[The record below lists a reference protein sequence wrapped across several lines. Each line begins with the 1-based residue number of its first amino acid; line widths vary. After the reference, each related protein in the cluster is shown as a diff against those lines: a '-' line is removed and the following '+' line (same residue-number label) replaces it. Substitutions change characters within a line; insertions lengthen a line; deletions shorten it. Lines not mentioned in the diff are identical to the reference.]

1 MICRAR
7 LKQPGDAVLSW
18 RKKRDRTIAT
28 KKSSTKTEKAEKK
41 PVKKEKAT
49 RSRREGR
56 QPLEVLA
63 FEGVR
68 EYDEGPAPNYRAIP
82 MGTDRE
88 EEVDLNSVN
97 AIARISI
104 ASPDRILAW
113 SRRNSRAAERRL
125 GLPGA
130 KLSEEMDISSFG
142 EVKKPETINYR
153 TFKPEKD
160 GLFCE
165 RIFGPTKDWECAC
178 GKYKRIKYKGIVCDR
193 CGVEVI
199 ESKVRRTRMG
209 HIRLAAPVCHIW
221 FYKGTSSRISN
232 LLDISVKDL
241 GKVIYF
247 QNPIVIEAGDS
258 PLKPKQILTDEEA
271 RKYKEVYGDKID
283 IRIGAEAIKEL
294 LKRTDIE
301 ELAGRLAIEMRQ
313 ATSAQRRGKIIKR
326 LKVVE
331 AFRGSGNRPEWMV
344 LDVLPVIPPEL
355 RPLVHLDGG
364 RFATSD
370 LNDLYRRVINRNNR
384 LKKLMELKAPEVI
397 LRNEKRMLQESV
409 DALFDNSR
417 RTRPTKGHNNR
428 PLKSLSDMLKGKQ
441 GRFRQNLLG
450 KRVDYSG
457 RSVIVVGPEL
467 RFNECG
473 LPKKM
478 ALELFDPFI
487 IRELERR
494 GYVNTIK
501 SAKKMME
508 REAPEV
514 YDILDDII
522 KDHPVL
528 LNRAPTLHRL
538 GVQAFMPKLVEG
550 KAIRLHPLSCAAF
563 NADFDG
569 DQMAVH
575 VPLSTEAKLEAKS
588 IILAENNILSPAN
601 GKPIATP
608 SQDMVLG
615 IFYVTKLVPNDERYA
630 KAKNDRDRAR
640 LLPRFSSPSECVT
653 ALNYEAVQLQEEV
666 VVRLNDGRKVHTT
679 PGRVLFASVL
689 PKEVD
694 FFDEESDDT
703 RKWANKVLT
712 KGQLAQI
719 VALAHKRVGNFGTAR
734 MLDDMKQLGY
744 GFAKRGGISISM
756 NDMVIPPQKQGI
768 LDAARKNVEQVQKHY
783 SRGLITFGERY
794 SKIVH
799 EWSLATDQVAAAMM
813 DELKKDQKGL
823 NPIFMMA
830 NSGARG
836 NEAQIRQLA
845 GMRGLM
851 QKPTKK
857 ITGEVGEII
866 ESPIISNFREGLT
879 VLEYFIS
886 THGARKGL
894 ADTALKTS
902 DAGYLTRRLVDVA
915 QDLIITEYDCGTP
928 DGITVSA
935 IKEITRTGEREL
947 EPLSDRITGRVLA
960 KDVHDPNSG
969 SVIAKR
975 NEMIS
980 DEKAREI
987 EEAGVASCIIR
998 SVLTCQTRRG
1008 ICTKC
1013 YGRNLATG
1021 TMVEEGE
1028 AVGVIAA
1035 QSIGEPGTQLTLRT
1049 FHIGG
1054 TAAVEVE
1061 GWYQAS
1067 VDGIAR
1073 HRSLRTVDMID
1084 GRQVVV
1090 NRSGSIVVESDD
1102 GVVLQT
1108 LPGIP
1113 YGARV
1118 LVKNNARVKRNDRLV
1133 EWDPHFTPILS
1144 EVPGKARLVDIV
1156 AGVTMKEEFDP
1167 ITELTQRIISEHK
1180 EERHPSIQIVDDAG
1194 NLMGQYALSSGTI
1207 IMRELQDGAKVNPG
1221 QVLARIP
1228 RARTKSKDITGG
1240 LPRIDELFEA
1250 RKPKDAA
1257 VIAEIEGA
1265 IHIRGSAK
1273 GARKFTI
1280 TADSGEERQYSIPI
1294 SRHLIVR
1301 DGERVSAGDII
1312 TDGTPSPHDVL
1323 GVLGEKEVMEF
1334 LLAEVQE
1341 VYRLQKVNIND
1352 KHIECIIRQMLKKVV
1367 VEEVGNTRFLYGQQ
1381 VDKWEFEEENR
1392 ITVEKGGTPAKGRPK
1407 LLGLTKASLETESFI
1422 SAASFQE
1429 TTRVL
1434 TDAAVRGRCDYL
1446 RGLKENVIMGLL
1458 IPAGTGLPK
1467 YRNIDVH
1474 PKGGVPTYEGD
1485 GEEGAE
1491 DEREGQAA
1499 FAQMSEDGG
1508 DSEDNEDEL

>member
-1 MICRAR
+1 
-7 LKQPGDAVLSW
+7 VT
-18 RKKRDRTIAT
+18 TIAT
-28 KKSSTKTEKAEKK
+28 RKTTKVDDGLEDIVEEA
-41 PVKKEKAT
+41 PVKKATKGSRATKREKLG
-49 RSRREGR
+49 RE
-56 QPLEVLA
+56 QFA

-68 EYDEGPAPNYRAIP
+68 EVDEQPLTKYRPIP
-82 MGTDRE
+82 LGTERDE
-88 EEVDLNSVN
+88 DVDLNSIKAV
-97 AIARISI
+97 ARISI
-104 ASPDRILAW
+104 ASPERILAW
-113 SRRNSRAAERRL
+113 SRRNSRGAERRL
-125 GLPGA
+125 GIPG
-130 KLSEEMDISSFG
+130 LSLGGDLDLSSFG

-209 HIRLAAPVCHIW
+209 HIKLAAPVCHIW
-221 FYKGTSSRISN
+221 FYKGTSSRISS
-232 LLDISVKDL
+232 LLDMSVKDL

-247 QNPIVIEAGDS
+247 QNHIVVDPGDS
-258 PLKPKQILTDEEA
+258 PLKEKQLLTDEEV
-271 RKYKEVYGDKID
+271 RKYREVYGDKVD
-283 IRIGAEAIKEL
+283 IRIGAEAVKEL
-294 LKRTDIE
+294 LKKINIE

-313 ATSAQRRGKIIKR
+313 ATSTQRRNKIIKR

-331 AFRGSGNRPEWMV
+331 AFRGSGNKPEWMV
-344 LDVLPVIPPEL
+344 MDVLPVIPPEL

-384 LKKLMELKAPEVI
+384 LKKLMELRAPEVI
-397 LRNEKRMLQESV
+397 LRNEKRMLQEAV

-467 RFNECG
+467 KFNECG

-501 SAKKMME
+501 AAKKMME

-550 KAIRLHPLSCAAF
+550 KAIRLHPQSCAAF

-575 VPLSTEAKLEAKS
+575 VPLSTEAKLEAKTM
-588 IILAENNILSPAN
+588 ILAENNILSPAN

-608 SQDMVLG
+608 TQDMVLG
-615 IFYVTKLVPNDERYA
+615 LFYMTKLVVNEERYKDCTTEEERRRRMPHFA
-630 KAKNDRDRAR
+630 
-640 LLPRFSSPSECVT
+640 SVE
-653 ALNYEAVQLQEEV
+653 EAIMAYNHKKVKLQEEV
-666 VVRLNDGRKVHTT
+666 IIRLKDGRKVKTT
-679 PGRVLFASVL
+679 PGRAIFSQIL
-689 PKEVD
+689 PEEVD
-694 FFDEESDDT
+694 FFDESLPFS
-703 RKWANKVLT
+703 NQVLT
-712 KGQLAQI
+712 KSQLGQI
-719 VALAHKRVGNFGTAR
+719 VAVCHKRVGNVRTAKC
-734 MLDDMKQLGY
+734 LDDMKSLGY
-744 GFAKRGGISISM
+744 GQAKAAGISICIT
-756 NDMVIPPQKQGI
+756 DMLIPAQKAEI
-768 LDAARKNVEQVQKHY
+768 LERARKEVEKVTNHY
-783 SRGLITFGERY
+783 AKGLITFGERY
-794 SKIVH
+794 SKIIH
-799 EWSLATDQVAAAMM
+799 EWSLATDAVAAEMM
-813 DELKKDQKGL
+813 SQMQKDQNGL

-857 ITGEVGEII
+857 ITGDVGEII

-902 DAGYLTRRLVDVA
+902 DAGYLTRRLCDVA
-915 QDLIITEYDCGTP
+915 QDLIITEEDCGTI
-928 DGITVSA
+928 DGIDVKP
-935 IKEITRTGEREL
+935 IIEITRTGEREL
-947 EPLSDRITGRVLA
+947 EPLSDRIAGRVPVNDVKDPNTGRI
-960 KDVHDPNSG
+960 
-969 SVIAKR
+969 IAPR
-975 NEMIS
+975 NEMIT
-980 DEKAREI
+980 DEVAKEI
-987 EEAGVASCIIR
+987 EQAGIRSVTIR
-998 SVLTCQTRRG
+998 SVLTCRTKRG

-1021 TMVEEGE
+1021 RMVELGE
-1028 AVGVIAA
+1028 AVGIIAA

-1054 TAAVEVE
+1054 TASVAVE

-1067 VDGIAR
+1067 AEGVVKYR
-1073 HRSLRTVDMID
+1073 NLRTVQHPD
-1084 GRQVVV
+1084 GYLIVV
-1090 NRSGSIVVESDD
+1090 NRAGSMVVES
-1102 GVVLQT
+1102 GEGNVLQT
-1108 LPGIP
+1108 LPNIQ
-1113 YGARV
+1113 YGARL
-1118 LVKNNARVKRNDRLV
+1118 LVADGAPVKRGDRLV
-1133 EWDPHFTPILS
+1133 EWDPHFTPILA
-1144 EVPGKARLVDIV
+1144 EMNGTIKMVDIIS
-1156 AGVTMKEEFDP
+1156 GVTLREEFDP
-1167 ITELTQRIISEHK
+1167 ETEASQRMITEHK
-1180 EERHPSIQIVDDAG
+1180 EERHPSIQILDDAG
-1194 NLMGQYALSSGTI
+1194 NVLVQYVLSSGTI
-1207 IMRELQDGAKVNPG
+1207 LTPELQDGRKVSAG

-1257 VIAEIEGA
+1257 VIAEIDGV
-1265 IHIRGSAK
+1265 IHIKSSAK
-1273 GARKFTI
+1273 GVRKLTI
-1280 TADSGEERQYSIPI
+1280 TADNGEERQYSIPV

-1301 DGERVSAGDII
+1301 DGERVQAGDTI
-1312 TDGTPSPHDVL
+1312 TDGTPNPHDILAVK
-1323 GVLGEKEVMEF
+1323 GEKAVMEF
-1334 LLAEVQE
+1334 LLSEVQE

-1381 VDKWEFEEENR
+1381 VDRTEFEEENR
-1392 ITVEKGGTPAKGRPK
+1392 ITIEKGGTPAKGRPK
-1407 LLGLTKASLETESFI
+1407 LLGLTKASLETDSFI

-1434 TDAAVRGRCDYL
+1434 TDAAVRGRFDFL

-1458 IPAGTGLPK
+1458 IPAGTGLPV
-1467 YRNIDVH
+1467 YRNIEVR
-1474 PKGGVPTYEGD
+1474 PKRKPEEQLGLESAPSGD
-1485 GEEGAE
+1485 GADSGSGEGA
-1491 DEREGQAA
+1491 AA
-1499 FAQMSEDGG
+1499 AAADGG
-1508 DSEDNEDEL
+1508 AGSAAAE

>member
-1 MICRAR
+1 
-7 LKQPGDAVLSW
+7 
-18 RKKRDRTIAT
+18 
-28 KKSSTKTEKAEKK
+28 
-41 PVKKEKAT
+41 
-49 RSRREGR
+49 
-56 QPLEVLA
+56 
-63 FEGVR
+63 
-68 EYDEGPAPNYRAIP
+68 
-82 MGTDRE
+82 MGTERD
-88 EEVDLNSVN
+88 EEVDLNSVK
-97 AIARISI
+97 AIARITI
-104 ASPDRILAW
+104 ASPERILAW

-125 GLPGA
+125 GLPGSRLDA
-130 KLSEEMDISSFG
+130 DLDLASFG

-209 HIRLAAPVCHIW
+209 HIKLAAPVCHIW
-221 FYKGTSSRISN
+221 FYKGTSSRISS
-232 LLDISVKDL
+232 LLDMSVKDL

-247 QNPIVIEAGDS
+247 QNHIVVDPGES
-258 PLKPKQILTDEEA
+258 PLKEKQILTDDEV
-271 RKYKEVYGDKID
+271 RKYREVYGDKVD
-283 IRIGAEAIKEL
+283 IRIGAEAVREMMRKLEM
-294 LKRTDIE
+294 E
-301 ELAGRLAIEMRQ
+301 ELGTRLAVEMRQ
-313 ATSAQRRGKIIKR
+313 ATSTQRRNKIIKR

-331 AFRGSGNRPEWMV
+331 AFRGSDNKPEWMV
-344 LDVLPVIPPEL
+344 MEVLPVIPPEL

-397 LRNEKRMLQESV
+397 LRNEKRMLQEAV

-467 RFNECG
+467 KFNECG

-538 GVQAFMPKLVEG
+538 GVQAFMPRLVEG
-550 KAIRLHPLSCAAF
+550 KAIRLHPMACAAF

-575 VPLSTEAKLEAKS
+575 VPLSTEAKLEAKNLM
-588 IILAENNILSPAN
+588 LAENNILSPAN

-608 SQDMVLG
+608 TQDMVLG
-615 IFYVTKLVPNDERYA
+615 LFYMTKMVPNEERYA
-630 KAKNDRDRAR
+630 KIKTDQDKKNAMPR
-640 LLPRFSSPSECVT
+640 LASIEECVM
-653 ALNYEAVQLQEEV
+653 ALNHKQVNLHEEV
-666 VVRLNDGRKVHTT
+666 IVRLKDGRKIKTT
-679 PGRVLFASVL
+679 PGRVLFSTVL
-689 PKEVD
+689 PPEID
-694 FFDEESDDT
+694 FFDEAAPF
-703 RKWANKVLT
+703 ANQVMT
-712 KGQLAQI
+712 KGQLGQI
-719 VALAHKRVGNFGTAR
+719 TAVAHKKVGNVATAK
-734 MLDDMKQLGY
+734 MLDAMKNLGY
-744 GFAKRGGISISM
+744 SHARSGGISISI
-756 NDMVIPPQKQGI
+756 NDMVIPKGKQMI
-768 LDAARKNVEQVQKHY
+768 LEAARKKVDQVMKHY
-783 SRGLITFGERY
+783 AKGLITYGERY
-794 SKIVH
+794 SKIIH
-799 EWSLATDQVAAAMM
+799 EWSLATDAVAAEMM
-813 DELKKDQKGL
+813 TEMQKDQRGL

-902 DAGYLTRRLVDVA
+902 DAGYLTRRLCDVA
-915 QDLIITEYDCGTP
+915 QDLIITEEDCGTP
-928 DGITVSA
+928 EGISVSA
-935 IKEITRTGEREL
+935 IIEITRTGEREL
-947 EPLSDRITGRVLA
+947 EPLSDRIAGRVA
-960 KDVHDPNSG
+960 VKQITDPGTNK
-969 SVIAKR
+969 VLVKK

-980 DEKAREI
+980 EEKARDI
-987 EEAGVASCIIR
+987 EKAGVHTVSIR

-1008 ICTKC
+1008 ICCKC
-1013 YGRNLATG
+1013 YGRNMATG
-1021 TMVEEGE
+1021 HFVELGE
-1028 AVGVIAA
+1028 AVGIIAA

-1054 TAAVEVE
+1054 TASVTVE

-1067 VDGIAR
+1067 ADGVIR
-1073 HRSLRTVDMID
+1073 FRKLNTVSHND
-1084 GRQVVV
+1084 GSQVVI
-1090 NRSGSIVVESDD
+1090 NRAGSMVLMGD
-1102 GVVLQT
+1102 GDVILQT
-1108 LPGIP
+1108 LPNVP
-1113 YGARV
+1113 YGARI
-1118 LVKNNARVKRNDRLV
+1118 LVKDGAKLKRGERVV

-1144 EVPGKARLVDIV
+1144 EVAGTIKLVDIV
-1156 AGVTMKEEFDP
+1156 AGVTMKEEFDAE
-1167 ITELTQRIISEHK
+1167 TEVTQRMISEHK
-1180 EERHPSIQIVDDAG
+1180 EERHPSLQVLNTKGEVIA
-1194 NLMGQYALSSGTI
+1194 QYAMSSGTI
-1207 IMRELQDGAKVNPG
+1207 LGRELEQGKKVGAG
-1221 QVLARIP
+1221 EVLARIP

-1257 VIAEIEGA
+1257 VIAEIDGA
-1265 IHIRGSAK
+1265 IHIKGSAK

-1280 TADSGEERQYSIPI
+1280 TADNGEERQYSIPI
-1294 SRHLIVR
+1294 SRHLVVR
-1301 DGERVSAGDII
+1301 DGERVTAGDII

-1323 GVLGEKEVMEF
+1323 AVKGEKQVMEF
-1334 LLAEVQE
+1334 LLGEVQE

-1381 VDKWEFEEENR
+1381 VDRWEFDEENR

-1434 TDAAVRGRCDYL
+1434 TDAAVRGRYDFL

-1458 IPAGTGLPK
+1458 IPAGTGLAQ
-1467 YRNIDVH
+1467 YRNIDVRA
-1474 PKGGVPTYEGD
+1474 KDYD
-1485 GEEGAE
+1485 QYDEEGTEGEIDGQMAE
-1491 DEREGQAA
+1491 AGVEGNG
-1499 FAQMSEDGG
+1499 SGE
-1508 DSEDNEDEL
+1508 NV

>member
-1 MICRAR
+1 
-7 LKQPGDAVLSW
+7 LNAV
-18 RKKRDRTIAT
+18 
-28 KKSSTKTEKAEKK
+28 
-41 PVKKEKAT
+41 
-49 RSRREGR
+49 
-56 QPLEVLA
+56 
-63 FEGVR
+63 
-68 EYDEGPAPNYRAIP
+68 
-82 MGTDRE
+82 
-88 EEVDLNSVN
+88 
-97 AIARISI
+97 ARITI
-104 ASPDRILAW
+104 ASPERILAW
-113 SRRNSRAAERRL
+113 SRRNSRAAERRI
-125 GLPGA
+125 GL
-130 KLSEEMDISSFG
+130 STNRFDDMDLSSFG

-209 HIRLAAPVCHIW
+209 HIKLAAPVCHIW
-221 FYKGTSSRISN
+221 FYKGTSSRISS

-247 QNPIVIEAGDS
+247 QNFIVVDPGDS
-258 PLKPKQILTDEEA
+258 PLKEKQILTDDEV
-271 RKYKEVYGDKID
+271 RKYREVYGDKID
-283 IRIGAEAIKEL
+283 LRIGAEAVREMLRKI
-294 LKRTDIE
+294 DIE
-301 ELAGRLAIEMRQ
+301 ELGTRLAVEMRQ
-313 ATSAQRRGKIIKR
+313 ATSAQRRNKIIKR

-331 AFRGSGNRPEWMV
+331 AFRGSDNDPQWMV
-344 LDVLPVIPPEL
+344 MEVLPVIPPEL

-397 LRNEKRMLQESV
+397 LRNEKRMLQEAV

-467 RFNECG
+467 NFNQCG

-487 IRELERR
+487 IRELEAR

-501 SAKKMME
+501 AAKKMME

-550 KAIRLHPLSCAAF
+550 KAIRLHPLSCTAF

-575 VPLSTEAKLEAKS
+575 VPLSTEAKLEALNMM
-588 IILAENNILSPAN
+588 LAENNILSPAN

-608 SQDMVLG
+608 AQDMVLG
-615 IFYVTKLVPNDERYA
+615 LFYITKQVPNEERYA
-630 KAKNDRDRAR
+630 GAKTDEERRA
-640 LLPRFSSPSECVT
+640 LQPRFSSPDEAIM
-653 ALNYEAVQLQEEV
+653 ALNHKKVTLHEEV
-666 VVRLNDGRKVHTT
+666 IVRMHNGETRKTT
-679 PGRVLFASVL
+679 PGRVMFSSIL
-689 PKEVD
+689 PAEID
-694 FFDEESDDT
+694 YFDNSLPFGN
-703 RKWANKVLT
+703 AVMT
-712 KGQLAQI
+712 KGLLGQI
-719 VALAHKRVGNFGTAR
+719 VAVAHKRCGGKRTAR
-734 MLDDMKQLGY
+734 MLDDMKNLGY
-744 GFAKRGGISISM
+744 HQAKVAGISIAIK
-756 NDMVIPPQKQGI
+756 DMVIPSKKADI
-768 LDAARKNVEQVQKHY
+768 LEAARKKVDQVMKHY
-783 SRGLITFGERY
+783 SKGLITYGERY
-794 SKIVH
+794 SKIIH
-799 EWSLATDQVAAAMM
+799 EWSLATDAVAGEMM
-813 DELKKDQKGL
+813 SLMQKDQKGL
-823 NPIFMMA
+823 NPVFIMSQ
-830 NSGARG
+830 SGARG

-857 ITGEVGEII
+857 ITGDVGEII

-902 DAGYLTRRLVDVA
+902 DAGYLTRRLCDVA
-915 QDLIITEYDCGTP
+915 QDLIITEEDCGTQ
-928 DGITVSA
+928 DGINVSA
-935 IKEITRTGEREL
+935 IIEVTRTGEREL
-947 EPLSDRITGRVLA
+947 EPLSDRIAGRVA
-960 KDVHDPNSG
+960 VRQIVDPATNK
-969 SVIAKR
+969 VIVKK

-980 DEKAREI
+980 DDQAKVIEKA
-987 EEAGVASCIIR
+987 GVGTVNIR
-998 SVLTCQTRRG
+998 SVLTCQTKRG
-1008 ICTKC
+1008 VCCKC
-1013 YGRNLATG
+1013 YGRNLSTG
-1021 TMVEEGE
+1021 RMVELGE
-1028 AVGVIAA
+1028 AVGIIAA

-1054 TAAVEVE
+1054 TASVDVE
-1061 GWYQAS
+1061 GWYQS
-1067 VDGIAR
+1067 STDGVIR
-1073 HRSLRTVDMID
+1073 FRDMVTVSHKD
-1084 GRQVVV
+1084 GMEVVIG
-1090 NRSGSIVVESDD
+1090 RGGSMVVEDES
-1102 GVVLQT
+1102 GNVQQT
-1108 LPGIP
+1108 LPNIP
-1113 YGARV
+1113 YGARI
-1118 LVKNNARVKRNDRLV
+1118 LVTEGAAIKRGDRLV

-1144 EVPGKARLVDIV
+1144 EQAGTLKLVDIIP
-1156 AGVTMKEEFDP
+1156 GLTLKEEFDAE
-1167 ITELTQRIISEHK
+1167 TEVTQRMISEHK
-1180 EERHPSIQIVDDAG
+1180 DERHPSVQIVDKKGEVLA
-1194 NLMGQYALSSGTI
+1194 QYALSSGTI
-1207 IMRELQDGAKVNPG
+1207 LSRELEDGNIVGAG
-1221 QVLARIP
+1221 EVLARIP
-1228 RARTKSKDITGG
+1228 RSRTKSKDITGG
-1240 LPRIDELFEA
+1240 LPRIDELFEG
-1250 RKPKDAA
+1250 RKPKDSA
-1257 VIAEIEGA
+1257 VIAKIDGV
-1265 IHIRGSAK
+1265 IRIKGSAK

-1280 TADSGEERQYSIPI
+1280 TAENGDEQLYSIPV
-1294 SRHLIVR
+1294 SRHLVVR
-1301 DGERVSAGDII
+1301 DGEQVQAGDII

-1323 GVLGEKEVMEF
+1323 EVKGEKAVMEF
-1334 LLAEVQE
+1334 LLGEVQE

-1352 KHIECIIRQMLKKVV
+1352 KHIESIIRQMLKKIV

-1381 VDKWEFEEENR
+1381 ADRWEFEEENR
-1392 ITVEKGGTPAKGRPK
+1392 LTEEKGGTKAKGRAK

-1434 TDAAVRGRCDYL
+1434 TDAAVRGRYDYL

-1458 IPAGTGLPK
+1458 IPAGTGLPE
-1467 YRNIDVH
+1467 YRNIDVA
-1474 PKGGVPTYEGD
+1474 PKSNGSGPNG
-1485 GEEGAE
+1485 GEEAPT
-1491 DEREGQAA
+1491 
-1499 FAQMSEDGG
+1499 DGG
-1508 DSEDNEDEL
+1508 SEELDAVS